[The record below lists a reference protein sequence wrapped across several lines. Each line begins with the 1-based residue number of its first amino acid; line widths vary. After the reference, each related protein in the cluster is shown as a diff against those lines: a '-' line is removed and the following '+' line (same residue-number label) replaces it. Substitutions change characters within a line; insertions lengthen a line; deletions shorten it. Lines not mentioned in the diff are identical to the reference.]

1 MLAELYTPISANS
14 TFISLNWR
22 RTQGAFLPTC
32 PFCGF
37 TGKLTVEHVFGNWL
51 SRIGLD
57 LEPVAHGAGPLNRVG
72 QDLGVRPPFRQTV
85 RVCGGCNNGWMS
97 RLEAVAAR
105 VLTPFILGEAGQIAA
120 EDAGAVA
127 AWVQKTALTAMLV
140 SSETQRSAG
149 YGLPQ
154 SEYRGLSDAR
164 NEMQPLPASQ
174 FWVGRYAGES
184 RFASTW
190 VTPLTVTASELPEPD
205 RPQGYAMTIVLGQL
219 LLHGVRFTT
228 PSLQVEVTTRQ
239 ELPQLWPP
247 AERVAWSSGMPV
259 DDAAFLGFA
268 AGKDL
273 RSMER
278 HIEVRPWKP
287 ATELPESRTVEG
299 MVELPTACGKHVV
312 YYPADLVDEALRGRF
327 FAFGTACECGTA
339 YLVQTEP
346 DGAHCKVANSVDV
359 ISELYE
365 SLPGKEVVLEDQH
378 GMFPCKR
385 LPEPS
390 EH

>member
-1 MLAELYTPISANS
+1 VPA
-14 TFISLNWR
+14 
-22 RTQGAFLPTC
+22 C
-32 PFCGF
+32 PFCSF
-37 TGKLTVEHVFGNWL
+37 TGKLTAEHVFGNWL

-57 LEPVAHGAGPLNRVG
+57 LEPVAHGAGPLNRVV

-85 RVCGGCNNGWMS
+85 GVCGGCNNGWMS
-97 RLEAVAAR
+97 RLEAVARR
-105 VLTPFILGEAGQIAA
+105 VLPPFILGEVGQIAA

-140 SSETQRSAG
+140 SSEAQRSAG

-154 SEYRGLSDAR
+154 AEYRGLSNAR

-174 FWVGRYAGES
+174 FWVGRFTGES
-184 RFASTW
+184 RVASTW
-190 VTPLTVTASELPEPD
+190 VTPLTVTANRLPEPD
-205 RPQGYAMTIVLGQL
+205 WPQGYAMTIVLGRL
-219 LLHGVRFTT
+219 VLHGVRLTT
-228 PSLQVEVTTRQ
+228 PSLQVEVATRQ

-247 AERVAWSSGMPV
+247 AERVAWPSGMPV

-268 AGKDL
+268 GGKDL

-278 HIEVRPWKP
+278 NIEVRPWKP
-287 ATELPESRTVEG
+287 ATELPGSRTVG
-299 MVELPTACGKHVV
+299 SMVELPTACGKHVA
-312 YYPADLVDEALRGRF
+312 YYPAGLVNEALRGRF
-327 FAFGTACECGTA
+327 YVFVTACECDTA
-339 YLVQTEP
+339 YLIQTEA
-346 DGAHCKVANSVDV
+346 DGAHCKAVNSVDA

-365 SLPGKEVVLEDQH
+365 SLPGEEVVLEDQH